1 MKIKLSVI
9 LIVVLMAG
17 LTIAQSDKK
26 YDQPVLITSA
36 GQSADVTL
44 AGMLFKKAGI
54 NYKIEALAKE
64 NSLDGIKTLVIIPGF
79 SSKGLG
85 AAGISREQEK
95 ARINALSLA
104 AKKKNINIVMVHIG
118 GTARR
123 GQQSD
128 DFNQL
133 SAEAST
139 EMIVVKQGDEDRF
152 FTKIAG
158 SKKTKITLVDKMS
171 EVSNELKKIF

>member
-1 MKIKLSVI
+1 MKNKLSVI
-9 LIVVLMAG
+9 LIVILMAG
-17 LTIAQSDKK
+17 FISAQSDKK
-26 YDQPVLITSA
+26 YEQPILITSA

-64 NSLDGIKTLVIIPGF
+64 NHLDGVKTLVIIPGF

-85 AAGISREQEK
+85 AAGISRDQEK
-95 ARINALSLA
+95 ARINALILA
-104 AKKKNINIVMVHIG
+104 AKKKNIKIIVVHIG

-133 SAEAST
+133 SAEASSD
-139 EMIVVKQGDEDRF
+139 MVIVKQGDEDQF
-152 FTKIAG
+152 FTKIAN
-158 SKKTKITLVDKMS
+158 SKKIKISLVNKMS
-171 EVSNELKKIF
+171 DVSNELKKLF

>member
-1 MKIKLSVI
+1 MKNKLSVI
-9 LIVVLMAG
+9 LIVILMAG
-17 LTIAQSDKK
+17 FISAQSDKK
-26 YDQPVLITSA
+26 YEQPILITSA

-44 AGMLFKKAGI
+44 DGMLFKKAGI

-64 NSLDGIKTLVIIPGF
+64 NHLDGVKTLVIIPGF

-85 AAGISREQEK
+85 AAGISRDQEK
-95 ARINALSLA
+95 ARINALILA
-104 AKKKNINIVMVHIG
+104 AKKKNIKIIVVHIG

-133 SAEAST
+133 SAEASSD
-139 EMIVVKQGDEDRF
+139 MVIVKQGDEDQF
-152 FTKIAG
+152 FTKIAN
-158 SKKTKITLVDKMS
+158 SKKIKISLVNKMS
-171 EVSNELKKIF
+171 DVSNELKKLF